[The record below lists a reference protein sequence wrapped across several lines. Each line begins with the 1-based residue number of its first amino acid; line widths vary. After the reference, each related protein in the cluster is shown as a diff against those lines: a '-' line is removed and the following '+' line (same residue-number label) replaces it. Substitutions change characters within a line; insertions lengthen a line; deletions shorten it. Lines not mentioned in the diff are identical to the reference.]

1 MNDFIKV
8 VSKIEITKEQK
19 ELINEKAK
27 SKRSKKGYIA
37 VAAMVCVI
45 LLILFP
51 FTKNDEVNKNAL
63 IITVSAAGEN
73 GERIEKNLKLGEKIE
88 LYEDK
93 KTWEGMY
100 EGYAFDL
107 TLAEGKYLGL
117 AALDENLEFW
127 RYPSVEV
134 LIDGEIWY
142 EPLPDVEIFWALTPG
157 EDIEVIGADLSEK
170 QIKEYKEGKWEPRK
184 HGKSL
189 IWVPNDE
196 MTHDLIVCYD
206 ENYNV
211 IAEYILEMS
220 EENGKYYAEII
231 SVK

>member
-1 MNDFIKV
+1 MNILNNTI
-8 VSKIEITKEQK
+8 SKIKITENQK
-19 ELINEKAK
+19 EEILQKAN
-27 SKRSKKGYIA
+27 SKKSKKGYIPA
-37 VAAMVCVI
+37 IAIVCI
-45 LLILFP
+45 LLLVLFP
-51 FTKNDEVNKNAL
+51 FTKSDKANKNSL

-73 GERIEKNLKLGEKIE
+73 GEKIEKALKLGEKIE

-93 KTWEGMY
+93 KTWEGSY
-100 EGYAFDL
+100 EGFAFDL
-107 TLAEGKYLGL
+107 TLTEGKYLGL
-117 AALDENLEFW
+117 AALDKNLEIW
-127 RYPSVEV
+127 RYPSREV

-142 EPLPDVEIFWALTPG
+142 EPLPDVEIFWAATPG
-157 EDIEVIGADLSEK
+157 DEIEVIGVNLTK
-170 QIKEYKEGKWEPRK
+170 QNIEDYKSGKFEPWK

-196 MTHDLIVCYD
+196 MIYDLIQCYD

-211 IAEYILEMS
+211 IAEYIIKMS